1 MDQRDRKELLGES
14 RFSSVFSPLL
24 ESRWIWAE
32 AAAIPLIALA
42 LCWWANPQDPF
53 FVNSQFPWLWLA
65 PVLVSLRYGVFPGIG
80 SSLILLAAWFTLNG
94 QDAVFPKLYFLGGVI
109 LTMVCGEYSGTW
121 RVRLRRIGELNAYLT
136 ERFSRITRQ
145 LNMLRLSHDQLE
157 HDLISKPSTLRDAI
171 YQLRVLVSGKTAA
184 DALPAAQ
191 EVLAFLAQHCQIEAA
206 ALYQNRGGEFVA
218 CARVGEPPPLKVSD
232 ALWTYSLETD
242 ALAHIQTEGLN
253 KRLPTEHLVVAPVRT
268 SAGEVLGYLVVS
280 QMPFFAL
287 NEDALQVLSLLLGLY
302 ADGVV
307 VAPEVKRIIADF
319 PDCSF
324 EFSDEM
330 AKLMRIQREYRIN
343 SHAVMLVFGDHP
355 ERDDMLLAASR
366 LKRRFDV
373 HWRTATHDAR
383 AVLINLMPLAGEPAV
398 QGYLDRMEMS
408 LKEQFGG
415 NFVELRVRASVISL
429 ADDQPLA
436 AVRRAITDS
445 AR

>member
-1 MDQRDRKELLGES
+1 MDQRDRTELLGES
-14 RFSSVFSPLL
+14 RYSSVFSPLL
-24 ESRWIWAE
+24 ESRWIWVE

-53 FVNSQFPWLWLA
+53 FVNSQFPWTWFA

-80 SSLILLAAWFTLNG
+80 SSLIVLAAWFALYG
-94 QDAVFPKLYFLGGVI
+94 QGAEFPKLYFLGGII

-121 RVRLRRIGELNAYLT
+121 RIRLRRIGELNAYLT

-157 HDLISKPSTLRDAI
+157 HDLISKPLTLRDALFR
-171 YQLRVLVSGKTAA
+171 LRVLVSEKSVAGS
-184 DALPAAQ
+184 LPAAQ
-191 EVLAFLAQHCQIEAA
+191 EVLAFMAQHCQIESA
-206 ALYQNRGGEFVA
+206 ALYQERDGEWVR
-218 CARVGEPPPLKVSD
+218 CARVGDPPPLQTSD
-232 ALWTYSLETD
+232 ALWRYCLESGVLT
-242 ALAHIQTEGLN
+242 HIQTEGLN
-253 KRLPTEHLVVAPVRT
+253 KRLPTEHLVAAPIRT
-268 SAGEVLGYLVVS
+268 SAGEILGYLVVS

-287 NEDALQVLSLLLGLY
+287 HEDALQVMSLLLGLY

-307 VAPEVKRIIADF
+307 VAPEVKRIVADF

-324 EFSDEM
+324 EFSEEM
-330 AKLMRIQREYRIN
+330 AKLMRIQREYGIN
-343 SHAVMLVFGDHP
+343 SHAVMLVFGGHA

-373 HWRTATHDAR
+373 HWRTATRDSR

-398 QGYLDRMEMS
+398 QGYLDRMEMA

-429 ADDQPLA
+429 AERQPLA
-436 AVRRAITDS
+436 AVRRAIADD